1 MIPFILGIITGAFVM
16 ILLFVVAL
24 VITSDEKNPGELSD
38 QELQDLAQWEEERRR
53 RLERRTLP
61 RL

>member
-38 QELQDLAQWEEERRR
+38 QELQDLARWEEERRR

>member
-1 MIPFILGIITGAFVM
+1 MIPFILGIITGAFAM

-38 QELQDLAQWEEERRR
+38 QELQDLARWEEERRR
-53 RLERRTLP
+53 RRDKRRTL
-61 RL
+61 